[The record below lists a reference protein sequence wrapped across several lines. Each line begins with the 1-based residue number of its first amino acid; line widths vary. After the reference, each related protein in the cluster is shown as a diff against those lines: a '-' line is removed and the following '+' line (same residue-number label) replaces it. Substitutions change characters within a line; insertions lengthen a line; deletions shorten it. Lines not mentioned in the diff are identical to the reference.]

1 GVVDHRHGFVVDA
14 MVFGDLGQLCV
25 RVFKRIPN
33 PAVCKRCLIL
43 APVFHGDQVVVHGE
57 GNLGVIRVFFGVG
70 QDLFFNQRQNPVK
83 HFVFQTGDFCA
94 VLLEGFGVF
103 TGGALEVGVRPQHG
117 ALGRL
122 LHDKLGVVV
131 EVVVGIFV
139 DHDARDG
146 AGLVPA
152 RVDQV
157 LGDFA
162 KAHAPVDFRYRELG
176 AIKYAAVEGGVHF
189 ATGGEHGRST
199 HAIKQAGLVT
209 AALAQTQTLVVVKRT
224 NGFVGALAG
233 LGRGDRVRE
242 PFQAVLGVE
251 LVDQLVT

>member
-14 MVFGDLGQLCV
+14 MVSGDLGQMYV
-25 RVFKRIPN
+25 RIFKRITN
-33 PAVCKRCLIL
+33 PAVCKRCLIM
-43 APVFHGDQVVVHGE
+43 APDFHGDQVVVHGA

-103 TGGALEVGVRPQHG
+103 TGGALEVGVRPEHG

-122 LHDKLGVVV
+122 LHDKLGVFV

-139 DHDARDG
+139 DHDAGDR

-152 RVDQV
+152 GVDQV
-157 LGDFA
+157 FGDFA
-162 KAHAPVDFRYRELG
+162 KTHVPVNFGYRELG
-176 AIKYAAVEGGVHF
+176 AIKDAAVEGGVH
-189 ATGGEHGRST
+189 
-199 HAIKQAGLVT
+199 
-209 AALAQTQTLVVVKRT
+209 
-224 NGFVGALAG
+224 
-233 LGRGDRVRE
+233 
-242 PFQAVLGVE
+242 
-251 LVDQLVT
+251 